1 MDSRGFLLPREIIS
15 RLTAYLFDKWMFL
28 CTFAENFY
36 HHHEYPFSS
45 SLLFNQFEIRRI
57 QQINKLVTLIFLVP
71 MNTIQIKEKKFAL
84 SIPEA
89 EIQAAVRHVADK
101 INQDIADKNPLF
113 ICVLNGAF
121 MFAADLMKNVNIPC
135 EITFI
140 KLSSYEGL
148 YTTGAVKEIIGL
160 NESVVGRNV
169 VVVEDIVDTGI
180 TMERILSSLQA
191 KGANEIRVATFLQKP
206 DALQRDIK
214 IDYVAMRIPNDFIV
228 GYGLDYDGYG
238 RNLKDIY
245 TVVPE

>member
-1 MDSRGFLLPREIIS
+1 
-15 RLTAYLFDKWMFL
+15 MFL

-36 HHHEYPFSS
+36 HHQPGYLFSS
-45 SLLFNQFEIRRI
+45 SFLFNQFEIRRI
-57 QQINKLVTLIFLVP
+57 QQINKLVTLIFLAL

-84 SIPEA
+84 PIPEA
-89 EIQAAVRHVADK
+89 EIQAAVRQVADK

-121 MFAADLMKNVNIPC
+121 MFAGDLMKNVNIPC

-180 TMERILSSLQA
+180 TMERILSSLRA

-206 DALQRDIK
+206 DALQRDITV
-214 IDYVAMRIPNDFIV
+214 DYVAMRIPNDFIV

>member
-1 MDSRGFLLPREIIS
+1 MNII
-15 RLTAYLFDKWMFL
+15 
-28 CTFAENFY
+28 
-36 HHHEYPFSS
+36 H
-45 SLLFNQFEIRRI
+45 
-57 QQINKLVTLIFLVP
+57 
-71 MNTIQIKEKKFAL
+71 IKDKKFSL

-89 EIQAAVRHVADK
+89 EIQAAVHRVAED
-101 INQDIADKNPLF
+101 INRDIANKNPLF

-121 MFAADLMKNVNIPC
+121 MFAGDLMKTINFPC

-140 KLSSYEGL
+140 KLSSYDGL

-180 TMERILSSLQA
+180 TMERILSSLRA

-206 DALQRDIK
+206 DALQRDITV
-214 IDYVAMRIPNDFIV
+214 DYVAMKIPNDFIV

-245 TVVPE
+245 TVVSE

>member
-1 MDSRGFLLPREIIS
+1 MKIIEIK
-15 RLTAYLFDKWMFL
+15 D
-28 CTFAENFY
+28 
-36 HHHEYPFSS
+36 
-45 SLLFNQFEIRRI
+45 
-57 QQINKLVTLIFLVP
+57 
-71 MNTIQIKEKKFAL
+71 KKFSL

-89 EIQAAVRHVADK
+89 DIQAAVHRVAEE
-101 INQDIADKNPLF
+101 INRDIADKNPLF

-121 MFAADLMKNVNIPC
+121 MFAGDLMKTINFPC

-140 KLSSYEGL
+140 KLSSYDGL

-180 TMERILSSLQA
+180 TMERILSSLRA
-191 KGANEIRVATFLQKP
+191 KGANEIKVATFLQKP
-206 DALQRDIK
+206 DALQRDITV
-214 IDYVAMRIPNDFIV
+214 DYVAMKIPNDFIV

-245 TVVPE
+245 TVIQE